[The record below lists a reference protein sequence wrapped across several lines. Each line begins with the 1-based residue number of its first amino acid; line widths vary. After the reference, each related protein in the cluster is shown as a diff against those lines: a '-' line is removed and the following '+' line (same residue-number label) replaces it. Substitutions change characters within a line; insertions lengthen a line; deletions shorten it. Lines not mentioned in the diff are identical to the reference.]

1 MTKQIECGIIDRSGS
16 MIGKEEDT
24 IGGINSTIKLLKE
37 QLEENTEIKMT
48 MKFFDHES
56 YLLFKD
62 IDINDVKPLKISDLK
77 PRGQTALLDAIG
89 STLNYYI
96 QQKVNNPKYF
106 DSCVIYV
113 STDGLENCS
122 KIYNNTTIKD
132 NIEIA
137 NELNI
142 ALLYLGANQDAI
154 FEAKKFGLNE
164 GLALNYTEDRASME
178 SAYRSAGN
186 AAKRHRTGTSIDFL
200 PTERMESQLN

>member
-1 MTKQIECGIIDRSGS
+1 MTKQIVCGIIDRSGS
-16 MIGKEEDT
+16 MKGKEEDT
-24 IGGINSTIKLLKE
+24 IGGINSAIELLKDE
-37 QLEENTEIKMT
+37 LDNDVDIKIT

-62 IDINDVKPLKISDLK
+62 IDINEVRPLKRSDLK

-89 STLNYYI
+89 STLKYYI
-96 QQKVNNPKYF
+96 QKKVNDPKCF

-122 KIYNNTTIKD
+122 KIYNNNTIKD

-137 NELNI
+137 KELGI
-142 ALLYLGANQDAI
+142 VLLYLGANQDAI
-154 FEAKKFGLNE
+154 LEARKFGLNE